1 MQRKAM
7 VSFTFSNGA
16 KVPAGNLVAIPQR
29 EIMRD
34 ATRYSLPES
43 FDPYRFMTN
52 SSTEAVAKYT
62 DVNWDYTFWGS
73 PHLPCPG
80 RWYASY
86 AIKHV
91 LVHLLKTYN
100 FELVNP
106 EAKKYFTWTTAI
118 VPKSDMCISVMKIET
133 GKLGV

>member
-1 MQRKAM
+1 M
-7 VSFTFSNGA
+7 VPFTLSDGS

-34 ATRYSLPES
+34 PTRYTAPET
-43 FDPYRFMTN
+43 FNPYRFMTYS
-52 SSTEAVAKYT
+52 SSTEAVTKYT

-86 AIKHV
+86 AMRHV
-91 LVHLLKTYN
+91 LVHLLTTYE
-100 FELVNP
+100 FLLMQP
-106 EAKKYFTWTTAI
+106 EKKRSFTWTTAI
-118 VPKSDMCISVMKIET
+118 VPKSDVQILVQRRTVSQEEMQS
-133 GKLGV
+133 